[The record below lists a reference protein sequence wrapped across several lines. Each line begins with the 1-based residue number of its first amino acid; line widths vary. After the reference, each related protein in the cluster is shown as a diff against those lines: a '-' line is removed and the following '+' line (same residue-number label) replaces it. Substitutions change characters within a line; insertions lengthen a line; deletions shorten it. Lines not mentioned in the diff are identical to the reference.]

1 MATLNGEIGG
11 KSDGQLWKSRDWNR
25 LVEVVDGLQEGLF
38 GENGLAQ
45 RVELLGAGVDDLREE
60 LARIDGRVQD
70 LAGRFRRLTLASS
83 RNRYALGELAE
94 VTARLTD
101 LDGRPLPPEALATA
115 TVDFVSTWGSLLPAA
130 GFASR
135 LGTDGRSLSVRVNA
149 QGEARVRLR
158 PEHAEGLPEQ
168 ADVEV
173 ADALT
178 TVLGAGV
185 SVGEILLEAATP
197 RQALDRGAF
206 AAITAEYERPQ
217 AGLFRSYA
225 DSYFLVRANR
235 PDGLVGPIVVAPPV
249 VGWREERATVLAFAR
264 DDDDPLT
271 ADPGRAFSSLTVT
284 FVDWVR
290 HWIVDHYLPG
300 FREAVPGIRERL
312 GGDLT
317 LDPTTTMENFRRR
330 FAAEVR
336 PDGVLG
342 RQRDLLALDGAFE
355 TLRVGEQAPG
365 FLSGLRDS
373 VRNAV
378 GIQRTLDNARFATPG
393 ADREEVAFRVF
404 TRAEERGSRGVD
416 QLGGRLDGLADLFDQ
431 ERDRTAVRIAAVEA
445 AAAEGRSAAE
455 RARESVE
462 ALAATRLPELERRL
476 TERAGELRDI
486 ERTLGVLS
494 GRLNV
499 DTRGGVVGGP
509 AGPLGGGG
517 VLSPR

>member
-11 KSDGQLWKSRDWNR
+11 KSEGQLWKSRDWNR

-38 GENGLAQ
+38 GEDGLER

-115 TVDFVSTWGSLLPAA
+115 TVDFVSTWGSLRPAA
-130 GFASR
+130 GFQSR
-135 LGTDGRSLSVRVNA
+135 LGTDGRSLSVRVDA
-149 QGEARVRLR
+149 QGVARARLR
-158 PEHAEGLPEQ
+158 PDHAEGLPEQ
-168 ADVEV
+168 AEVEV
-173 ADALT
+173 AEALT
-178 TVLGAGV
+178 TVLGTA
-185 SVGEILLEAATP
+185 SVGEILLDAATP
-197 RQALDRGAF
+197 RQALDQGAF
-206 AAITAEYERPQ
+206 AAVTAEYERPQ

-225 DSYFLVRANR
+225 DSYFLVHANR
-235 PDGLVGPIVVAPPV
+235 PDALVRPIVVAPPV

-300 FREAVPGIRERL
+300 FRDVVPGIRDRL
-312 GGDLT
+312 AGDLT

-355 TLRVGEQAPG
+355 TLRVGEQAPS

-378 GIQRTLDNARFATPG
+378 SIQRTLDNGSFTTAG
-393 ADREEVAFRVF
+393 GDREEVAFRVF
-404 TRAEERGSRGVD
+404 THAEQRGSRSVD
-416 QLGGRLDGLADLFDQ
+416 QLGGRLDGLAGLFDQ
-431 ERDRTAVRIAAVEA
+431 ERDRTGARIAAVEA
-445 AAAEGRSAAE
+445 TAAEGRSAAE

-499 DTRGGVVGGP
+499 DVRGGGVGGQG
-509 AGPLGGGG
+509 GPLGGGG
-517 VLSPR
+517 VIGPR